1 MKLLNTNA
9 SNTKIMKSQTGTEYE
24 IASLSLMPDSII
36 CPAQTIAACKD
47 PCLVSAGRGQMH
59 SVAASRQSKSDLWH
73 LDQAQ
78 FLETLT
84 KEMAAFIKRCNT
96 RGKLAAFRLNTISD
110 IAWEKYGIPQLFPQ
124 ALLYDY
130 TKLAARLGKT
140 PDNYKLMFSYSAA
153 PAYQNQ
159 VNAALKKDVPI
170 SAVFRGGLPAT
181 FLGRKVID
189 GDKSDLINLFSGN
202 VVVGLKL
209 KGGKRIQA
217 SQSPFIVDNPELIEL
232 QVAA

>member
-9 SNTKIMKSQTGTEYE
+9 SNTKIMKTQTGTEYL
-24 IASLSLMPDSII
+24 IASLSLMPNSII

-73 LDQAQ
+73 LDRAL

-96 RGKLAAFRLNTISD
+96 RGKLAAFRPNTISD
-110 IAWEKYGIPQLFPQ
+110 I
-124 ALLYDY
+124 
-130 TKLAARLGKT
+130 
-140 PDNYKLMFSYSAA
+140 
-153 PAYQNQ
+153 QNQ

-170 SAVFRGGLPAT
+170 SAVFRGGLPKS

-189 GDKSDLINLFSGN
+189 GDKSDLVNLYSGN
-202 VVVGLKL
+202 VIVGLKL

-232 QVAA
+232 QAA

>member
-36 CPAQTIAACKD
+36 CPAQTIAECKN

-73 LDQAQ
+73 SDRAQ

-84 KEMAAFIKRCNT
+84 KEITAFILRCNK
-96 RGKLAAFRLNTISD
+96 REKLAAFRLNTISD

-124 ALLYDY
+124 ALFYDY
-130 TKLAARLGKT
+130 TKIAARLGRT
-140 PDNYKLMFSYSAA
+140 PDNYRLMFSYSAA
-153 PAYQNQ
+153 PKYQNQ
-159 VNAALKKDVPI
+159 VKAALKKDVPI
-170 SAVFRGGLPAT
+170 SAVFRGGMPKS
-181 FLGRKVID
+181 FLGRQVID
-189 GDKSDLINLFSGN
+189 GDKSDLVNLYSGASI
-202 VVVGLKL
+202 VGLKL
-209 KGGKRIQA
+209 KGGKAIQA
-217 SQSPFIVDNPELIEL
+217 SKSPFIVDNPEILEL
-232 QVAA
+232 QAA